1 MGSQEQSSWCFVSLC
16 GLLIVESYIWFR
28 LVLRVVA
35 LPKVIQWSFP
45 QRRNETFEGN
55 IVGPPYGC
63 HICPP
68 WNVSEGITCDSSLT
82 VSESFS
88 DPQDLSATQDL
99 PRFFHSPARSCS
111 LHRIWSYQHC
121 FLPFVSLVSQN
132 LFQNSE
138 HSPFHAFV
146 PSLFFIFLVDCCM
159 LSAAFHAGSLS
170 SL

>member
-1 MGSQEQSSWCFVSLC
+1 MVT
-16 GLLIVESYIWFR
+16 IRR
-28 LVLRVVA
+28 LER
-35 LPKVIQWSFP
+35 
-45 QRRNETFEGN
+45 E
-55 IVGPPYGC
+55 
-63 HICPP
+63 
-68 WNVSEGITCDSSLT
+68 CDSSLT

-111 LHRIWSYQHC
+111 LRRIWSYQHC
-121 FLPFVSLVSQN
+121 FLPFMSLVSQN

-146 PSLFFIFLVDCCM
+146 PSLFYIFLVDCCM

-170 SL
+170 LVCSVIGFHNIQYLFSAKRSLPVTLLHSILSPPLGAYPSRVSNTIVSS